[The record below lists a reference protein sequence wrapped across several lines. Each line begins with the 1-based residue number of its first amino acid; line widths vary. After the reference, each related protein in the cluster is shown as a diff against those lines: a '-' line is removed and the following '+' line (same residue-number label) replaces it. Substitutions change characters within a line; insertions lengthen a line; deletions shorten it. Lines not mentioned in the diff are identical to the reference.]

1 MVVSMETRKFPEKLR
16 QEFSEID
23 EFGTQISMFLENY
36 LGQLFRVKKCE
47 QSSSLTMHKLTM
59 NNE

>member
-1 MVVSMETRKFPEKLR
+1 MVVSMETRKIPEKLR

-23 EFGTQISMFLENY
+23 KFGTQISY
-36 LGQLFRVKKCE
+36 SGQPFRVKKCNAI
-47 QSSSLTMHKLTM
+47 TIM

>member
-1 MVVSMETRKFPEKLR
+1 MRWFVVVSMEARKISEKLR

-36 LGQLFRVKKCE
+36 MYLGQLFRVKKCE
-47 QSSSLTMHKLTM
+47 QSSSLTMH
-59 NNE
+59 

>member
-1 MVVSMETRKFPEKLR
+1 MVVSMETRKIPEKLR

-36 LGQLFRVKKCE
+36 IWVNFLGSKSANMPHL
-47 QSSSLTMHKLTM
+47 LDTPL
-59 NNE
+59 

>member
-1 MVVSMETRKFPEKLR
+1 MVVSMETRNFPEKLR
-16 QEFSEID
+16 QEFS

-47 QSSSLTMHKLTM
+47 QSSSLTMH
-59 NNE
+59 

>member
-47 QSSSLTMHKLTM
+47 QSSSLTMH
-59 NNE
+59 

>member
-1 MVVSMETRKFPEKLR
+1 MDVSMETRKFPEKVR

-36 LGQLFRVKKCE
+36 LGQLSRVE
-47 QSSSLTMHKLTM
+47 QSSSLTMH
-59 NNE
+59 